1 MAKYYQYYVEGQDE
15 EKLIQVLKTELRLI
29 EPGKVEKFN
38 VVSEELT
45 KLRIMSLKMGTIV
58 VLVFDTDAGNI
69 NTLKKNIKFLKEQ
82 KAIKNVLCITQVKNL
97 EDELKRS
104 CDIKDVKELTGSK
117 SNSDFK
123 HDIRKEKQFGK
134 KLHLTT
140 DYTGIGKLQYL
151 IAQNQV
157 FTLDTRYTDS
167 VTIDLMVPEEKFADF
182 CAQVTEATSGQA
194 QMDSEDLEEFGI
206 VNGEIIF

>member
-1 MAKYYQYYVEGQDE
+1 MVVTRYFGGTCSAPEGSSVH
-15 EKLIQVLKTELRLI
+15 IRLPHR
-29 EPGKVEKFN
+29 PG
-38 VVSEELT
+38 
-45 KLRIMSLKMGTIV
+45 SLPAPI
-58 VLVFDTDAGNI
+58 I
-69 NTLKKNIKFLKEQ
+69 
-82 KAIKNVLCITQVKNL
+82 
-97 EDELKRS
+97 
-104 CDIKDVKELTGSK
+104 
-117 SNSDFK
+117 
-123 HDIRKEKQFGK
+123 EKQFGK

>member
-45 KLRIMSLKMGTIV
+45 KLRIMSIKMATIV

-134 KLHLTT
+134 KLLKKGFDIKKFWAQT
-140 DYTGIGKLQYL
+140 DNYIYKEISNDANEIKKL
-151 IAQNQV
+151 
-157 FTLDTRYTDS
+157 
-167 VTIDLMVPEEKFADF
+167 
-182 CAQVTEATSGQA
+182 
-194 QMDSEDLEEFGI
+194 
-206 VNGEIIF
+206 